1 MKREEKSTADT
12 SDVVALA
19 GAVQMGAKKKKGD
32 SVDQCFDGKQV
43 ARMHHR
49 MLTPLQVS
57 ERGSRKR
64 ANLSH
69 LFKKLADAG
78 FRRTR
83 AQ

>member
-1 MKREEKSTADT
+1 LKREEKSTADT

-19 GAVQMGAKKKKGD
+19 GAVQMGTEKKGD
-32 SVDQCFDGKQV
+32 GVGQCFTGKQV

-64 ANLSH
+64 ADLSH

-78 FRRTR
+78 
-83 AQ
+83 